1 MEHNYFTSKNSLY
14 PLPENSTNFEDIKIP
29 SPLPAPKLTA
39 ENKETMQERET
50 VNGKAVRKRTVHQ
63 ETTIT
68 KAGALLE
75 SFYRQELKSTDANEE
90 IECNSDDPENNEI
103 KI

>member
-1 MEHNYFTSKNSLY
+1 
-14 PLPENSTNFEDIKIP
+14 
-29 SPLPAPKLTA
+29 
-39 ENKETMQERET
+39 MQERAT

-75 SFYRQELKSTDANEE
+75 SCYRQELKSNEE
-90 IECNSDDPENNEI
+90 IECNSDDPGNNEI
-103 KI
+103 KIQNVIQTTVQTTLMKKSKFQKRNFLGGQNLEVW

>member
-1 MEHNYFTSKNSLY
+1 
-14 PLPENSTNFEDIKIP
+14 
-29 SPLPAPKLTA
+29 
-39 ENKETMQERET
+39 MQERAT

-90 IECNSDDPENNEI
+90 IECNSDDPENNET
-103 KI
+103 KIQNVTQTTVQTTLMKKSKFQKRNFLGGQNLEVW